1 MTREEQLIIIKNE
14 YNTIMDDIFSYGA
27 KNGWKR
33 EEIIKNHYLFL
44 HLVIEFTSMFND

>member
-14 YNTIMDDIFSYGA
+14 YNTIMEDILNYGV
-27 KNGWKR
+27 KLGWKR
-33 EEIIKNHYLFL
+33 GEILENHYLFL